1 MGRALM
7 MTSLHLFWFVS
18 VFSLASGQLC
28 CGNAQS
34 KCTMACAGK
43 SCDLQCSSASSCCL
57 LGNCPTCG
65 PYTCR
70 ALTNACIESSSV
82 TTTATTIAAVTTTT
96 AAVTTTN
103 AATTTTAAP
112 TTTAGPC
119 QVPGN
124 AMCWNK
130 NTGQITGDPC
140 CDGSECLPWLGKSG
154 VAGSS
159 YCQFRDCLTAGALC
173 NERKGV
179 CCTGLTCTSGKC
191 A

>member
-7 MTSLHLFWFVS
+7 MTSLHLFWFIS

-28 CGNAQS
+28 CGNAHS
-34 KCTMACAGK
+34 KCTMACAGQ

-70 ALTNACIESSSV
+70 ALTNACIESSSA
-82 TTTATTIAAVTTTT
+82 TTTATSITTT
-96 AAVTTTN
+96 A

-130 NTGQITGDPC
+130 NTG
-140 CDGSECLPWLGKSG
+140 
-154 VAGSS
+154 
-159 YCQFRDCLTAGALC
+159 
-173 NERKGV
+173 
-179 CCTGLTCTSGKC
+179 
-191 A
+191 

>member
-28 CGNAQS
+28 CGNAHS
-34 KCTMACAGK
+34 KCTMACAGQ

-70 ALTNACIESSSV
+70 ALTNACIESSSA
-82 TTTATTIAAVTTTT
+82 TTTATSI
-96 AAVTTTN
+96 
-103 AATTTTAAP
+103 TTTAAP

-159 YCQFRDCLTAGALC
+159 YCQFRDCLPAGALC

>member
-70 ALTNACIESSSV
+70 ALTNACTESSSATTI
-82 TTTATTIAAVTTTT
+82 TTTAAATTT
-96 AAVTTTN
+96 AAVTTTT
-103 AATTTTAAP
+103 AVVTTTTAA
-112 TTTAGPC
+112 TTT
-119 QVPGN
+119 
-124 AMCWNK
+124 
-130 NTGQITGDPC
+130 
-140 CDGSECLPWLGKSG
+140 
-154 VAGSS
+154 
-159 YCQFRDCLTAGALC
+159 
-173 NERKGV
+173 
-179 CCTGLTCTSGKC
+179 
-191 A
+191 